1 MMTYTVN
8 SKPIGYIGNIA
19 VYKTNRGYIL
29 YDEYLS
35 RVKFVMGG

>member
-1 MMTYTVN
+1 MKTYTIN
-8 SKPIGYIGNIA
+8 GKPFGYIGNIA

-35 RVKFVMGG
+35 RVKFVVGD